1 MGSKSVRRAAK
12 PEPLPVPK
20 PRPSRRTFILSALAV
35 GGFGVAYGITKKIQ
49 TAKLPAPTD
58 AAPPPPPTIPPAPGP
73 RDSVGMKLIPGG
85 EFTMGSADSAFP
97 RTERPAH
104 KVKLTGYWIDETE
117 VTNSAFRKFVEATK
131 YVTTAEKKPDWEEMK
146 RFVPPGTPKPPDD
159 LLVPGSLVFKQPAR
173 AVSLDNVA
181 QWWAYVPGACW
192 KNPEGPESNLTGKD
206 DHPVVHVSWDDAVAY
221 CAWVGKRLP
230 TEAEWEFAARGGLA
244 GKRYPWGDEKS
255 TDDNPR
261 ANIWQGEFPHRNT
274 ERDGYGRTAPVKSF
288 PPNGYGLYDMAGNVW
303 EWCADW
309 YRADAYDRLA
319 DRGTSADPQGPGDS
333 WDPGEP
339 WAPKR
344 VTRGGSFLCHVSYC
358 ESYRPGARRGT
369 TPDTGMS
376 HIGFRCARSA

>member
-12 PEPLPVPK
+12 PEPLPAPK
-20 PRPSRRTFILSALAV
+20 PRPSRRTFILSALAM
-35 GGFGVAYGITKKIQ
+35 GGFGVAYGITKKTQ
-49 TAKLPAPTD
+49 TPKSPAPID
-58 AAPPPPPTIPPAPGP
+58 AVPPPGA
-73 RDSVGMKLIPGG
+73 RDSVGMKWIPGG
-85 EFTMGSADSAFP
+85 EFTMGSADSALP
-97 RTERPAH
+97 RNERSAH

-117 VTNSAFRKFVEATK
+117 VTNSAFRTFVEATG

-146 RFVPPGTPKPPDD
+146 KFVPPGTPKPPDD
-159 LLVPGSLVFKQPAR
+159 QLVAGSLVFKQPAQ
-173 AVSLDNVA
+173 AVPLNDVSR
-181 QWWAYVPGACW
+181 WWAYVPGACW
-192 KNPEGPESNLTGKD
+192 KQPEGPGSNLTGKD

-230 TEAEWEFAARGGLA
+230 TEAEWEFAARGKLA
-244 GKRYPWGDEKS
+244 GKRYPWGDEKP

-261 ANIWQGEFPHRNT
+261 ANIWQGEFPHHNT
-274 ERDGYGRTAPVKSF
+274 ERDGHARTAPVKSF

-319 DRGTSADPQGPGDS
+319 DRGTSADPQGPSDS

-376 HIGFRCARSA
+376 HIGFRCVRSA